1 MTYEARQLSPSSWVV
16 WNTVTD
22 TRHSEAS
29 YFYRW
34 LAEAAARDC
43 EAAFNAGAD
52 HAQQV
57 SHIQE
62 TLTERCWCNA
72 MLTATDKCTIHAEAQ

>member
-1 MTYEARQLSPSSWVV
+1 MNYEAKCIDGLWRIVD
-16 WNTVTD
+16 D
-22 TRHSEAS
+22 TGKRIPGFFTYQKAAEIVAGHLNEA
-29 YFYRW
+29 FHK
-34 LAEAAARDC
+34 
-43 EAAFNAGAD
+43 GAD

-62 TLTERCWCNA
+62 TLTPRCWCNA